1 MSSKKSN
8 RINIKDAVFCLL
20 TSDDSSGVTY
30 DAVEEFAKA
39 MTIDVQPAQ
48 ATGVLYGD
56 GAQQENIAKLTGIA
70 VKFEANKVAIE
81 KRAKILGHRYEHGVL
96 IKDVS
101 DEAPYIAL
109 GYKVEGTNGTAEYN
123 WLLKGRCQEI
133 NQKVNQQT
141 DKINFSTDNLTIN
154 FIARDYDGFV
164 EFDADTANDEFT
176 EEQAAAWFTE
186 GPVSYP
192 LPTT

>member
-8 RINIKDAVFCLL
+8 RINIKNLKYCIL
-20 TSDDSSGVTY
+20 TSDTSSGVTY
-30 DAVEEFAKA
+30 DAVNDMAKA
-39 MTIDVQPAQ
+39 MTVDVQPAQ

-56 GAQQENIAKLTGIA
+56 GAQQENIAKLTGIS
-70 VKFEANKVAIE
+70 VKLEVNKVAIE
-81 KRAKILGHRYEHGVL
+81 DRAKLLGHKYDQGVL
-96 IKDVS
+96 IKNVS

-109 GYKVEGTNGTAEYN
+109 GFQVEGTNGSSEYV

-133 NQKVNQQT
+133 NQTVNQQT
-141 DKINFSTDNLTIN
+141 DKINFSTDNLTVN
-154 FIARDYDGFV
+154 FIARDFDGFV
-164 EFDADTANDEFT
+164 EFDADSANDEFT
-176 EEQAAAWFTE
+176 EEQAEAWFTE